1 MTQPRTA
8 ETVRKVARWTA
19 ENRPSALQAKLLGVS
34 EHEINLIKSAKLY
47 GKCDLAKARRRRK
60 ATAYMRR
67 WRARK
72 KAAARASDA

>member
-8 ETVRKVARWTA
+8 ETVRKVAEWTEKGWPA
-19 ENRPSALQAKLLGVS
+19 ALQAKLLGVS

-60 ATAYMRR
+60 ATAYMRPR
-67 WRARK
+67 R
-72 KAAARASDA
+72 AARSPKNDTCI